1 MMFLDDV
8 IARLDGLR
16 GDCENEAR
24 RKGASLEWRRDAEA
38 LESALS
44 LLRGFRRAAQRTIC
58 PESEILW
65 ITSEQMEGLRGLV
78 GEAKRAALA
87 AKGEAA
93 RITGLSVAE
102 QKAAEAVSALTRA
115 EILMREVDKHGHG
128 EN

>member
-16 GDCENEAR
+16 EEHEREAR
-24 RKGASLEWRRDAEA
+24 RKGASPEWRRDAEA
-38 LESALS
+38 LEIALS
-44 LLRGFRRAAQRTIC
+44 LLREYRTATQQTQF
-58 PESEILW
+58 PAEILW
-65 ITSEQMEGLRGLV
+65 ITPERVRGLRNLLGQ
-78 GEAKRAALA
+78 AQRAALS

-93 RITGLSVAE
+93 RTTGLSVAE